1 MVKVYSTY
9 VNYTGNQSVDK
20 FDAILFFPRTLTL
33 SDKPSRRDPRQY
45 YGKVSRKKK
54 FQLFKY
60 EKVKGFFVIHFIFVD
75 SFPPSTG
82 AWSLPTQNTSRT
94 TRLASAASATSSTGA

>member
-1 MVKVYSTY
+1 MVKVYSTF

-45 YGKVSRKKK
+45 YGKVSRKRVPII
-54 FQLFKY
+54 
-60 EKVKGFFVIHFIFVD
+60 EI
-75 SFPPSTG
+75 
-82 AWSLPTQNTSRT
+82 
-94 TRLASAASATSSTGA
+94 